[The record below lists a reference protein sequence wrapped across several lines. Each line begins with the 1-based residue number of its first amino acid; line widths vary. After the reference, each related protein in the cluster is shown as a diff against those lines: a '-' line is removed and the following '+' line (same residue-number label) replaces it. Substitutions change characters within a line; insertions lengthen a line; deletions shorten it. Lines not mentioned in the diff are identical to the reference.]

1 MKPTAHVLAFCVL
14 SCISLVS
21 YADDEK
27 DDGVTPY
34 RPSVSN
40 TAFYRKP
47 DSWNWKP
54 VSRAAAAKAC
64 TATLCRIC

>member
-1 MKPTAHVLAFCVL
+1 MKPTAHVLAFCLL

-21 YADDEK
+21 YANEEK

-40 TAFYRKP
+40 TAFLP
-47 DSWNWKP
+47 
-54 VSRAAAAKAC
+54 
-64 TATLCRIC
+64 